1 MWEAMM
7 MLRLIA
13 SMSPRLS
20 VGQRARHAATPAAL
34 PTDTLKGAVRLHF
47 AAWRLSLPVS
57 DSPTAT
63 DTMTAELHRWPKVQ
77 GSAARFHAPRRSCP
91 FWPASGFAPDERS
104 GAGATAT
111 PGKVS
116 GHARQD

>member
-20 VGQRARHAATPAAL
+20 VSQRASHAATPAAL
-34 PTDTLKGAVRLHF
+34 PADTLKGAVRLHF

-57 DSPTAT
+57 QPNS
-63 DTMTAELHRWPKVQ
+63 H
-77 GSAARFHAPRRSCP
+77 
-91 FWPASGFAPDERS
+91 
-104 GAGATAT
+104 
-111 PGKVS
+111 
-116 GHARQD
+116 GHHDRKIA